1 MNRADILE
9 KLRALPWEPGDYW
22 VITGAAMVLYG
33 LRERTH
39 DIDLGCTSKLA
50 DALEAEGLPCRV
62 MEDGNR
68 WFQPEDSVEVFENWI
83 YDRIVSVD
91 GLPVLSL
98 EGLLEMKRS
107 LGREK
112 DRRDIRLLLDAL
124 GHKEE
129 TLTLGERGVGL

>member
-1 MNRADILE
+1 M
-9 KLRALPWEPGDYW
+9 
-22 VITGAAMVLYG
+22 
-33 LRERTH
+33 
-39 DIDLGCTSKLA
+39 
-50 DALEAEGLPCRV
+50 
-62 MEDGNR
+62 
-68 WFQPEDSVEVFENWI
+68 FENWI